1 MLKLKPCAVMRE
13 ECDGTGLVFDPD
25 TNRAIALNRT
35 GVAVWRG
42 LEKGADADEIAKGML
57 CMFKVDSLEQA
68 RADVE
73 AFLAVLA
80 ERGLVR
86 P

>member
-1 MLKLKPCAVMRE
+1 MKLKRCAVMRE

-25 TNRAIALNRT
+25 TNRALALNKT

-42 LEKGADADEIAKGML
+42 LEKGADAEEIAKGL
-57 CMFKVDSLEQA
+57 LGMFKIDSLEQA

-73 AFLAVLA
+73 AFQAVLA
-80 ERGLVR
+80 AKGLLMA
-86 P
+86 